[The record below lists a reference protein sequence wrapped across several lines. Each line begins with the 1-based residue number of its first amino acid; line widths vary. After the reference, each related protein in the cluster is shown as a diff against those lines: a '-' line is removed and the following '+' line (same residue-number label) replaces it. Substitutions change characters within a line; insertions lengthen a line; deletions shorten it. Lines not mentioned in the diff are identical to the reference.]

1 VTRQQRQKSQQD
13 SEVRAAVEAFIENP
27 CRLSRQQTRDL
38 LSELCVHLGYCLSPT
53 DLETVEQD
61 PPTDP
66 QAFTELVM
74 RLEGVGSP
82 DPGVVAPVLERVLRT
97 FEGVARARA
106 TGSLV
111 SWTHCC
117 ETMARAVTTE
127 CEQHS
132 DRLDCPD
139 ALLDYSAKFCE
150 YGIIVHDGGTAI
162 CLINFCPWCG
172 ARLPESQRDR
182 WFDEI
187 ERLGLSGPDDPA
199 IPERLQSDAW
209 WRKD

>member
-13 SEVRAAVEAFIENP
+13 SEIRAAVDAFIENP
-27 CRLSRQQTRDL
+27 RRLSRQQTRDL

-53 DLETVEQD
+53 DQETVEQD

-82 DPGVVAPVLERVLRT
+82 EPDVVAPVLERVLRT

-111 SWTHCC
+111 TWTHCC

-132 DRLDCPD
+132 DRFDCPD
-139 ALLDYSAKFCE
+139 ALLEYSEKFCE
-150 YGIIVHDGGTAI
+150 YGIIIHDGGTAI

-172 ARLPESQRDR
+172 ARLPKSQRDR

-199 IPERLQSDAW
+199 IPERFQSDAW